1 MTSRV
6 IVVIYQRGSVL
17 VFKNIPQKLQIVRD
31 IRTHKMNP
39 EHPIDD
45 SATS

>member
-6 IVVIYQRGSVL
+6 ILVIYQRGSVL